1 LPHAAC
7 IRDIAAETG
16 MGAAGDA
23 QLAVTQ
29 QTQSAV
35 TVIAITFDV
44 TKHKSGTVTDGAET

>member
-23 QLAVTQ
+23 KSAATQ

-44 TKHKSGTVTDGAET
+44 TKHKSSTVTDGAET